1 MKKFATSII
10 FGLLFSVGFGQDKP
24 LTVITEDSKI
34 TLEMDNAPIGA
45 VLKLLAAQNNLN
57 VVSGQEVRGTVSL
70 RLRQVSLDEAL
81 SSILLANGYTYS
93 RQGNVIVVLSQEK
106 DYPQQLETRVFEL
119 SYVSADY
126 VAASLKNVLS
136 PKGKMDVFSKEVRR
150 IEPAKQA
157 PATILV
163 VTDFGYNIA
172 RIEKIVTAL
181 DKPAQQVA
189 IEVKMVETS
198 LDNSSDLGLEWP
210 EAIGAS
216 LGEAEPVT
224 TSSTSTATASSK
236 ALVFP
241 INGRPK
247 YGRLSVNQVNW
258 FLNYLATQT
267 NSKLLSNPKVTTL
280 DNQAAK
286 ITVATTIP
294 LQTLNRFT
302 EGAVVQDIVSFQ
314 DKEFGIIL
322 DVTPR
327 INDDSTITL
336 RVVPTVED
344 IISFTGPA
352 NNQRPIT
359 SKRSVETQVRMK
371 DGETMVIGGLIKD
384 NEVKT
389 VRKVWFFGDIP
400 LLGHLFR
407 STSKQKNQT
416 DLLIMITPRI
426 VR

>member
-1 MKKFATSII
+1 
-10 FGLLFSVGFGQDKP
+10 
-24 LTVITEDSKI
+24 
-34 TLEMDNAPIGA
+34 
-45 VLKLLAAQNNLN
+45 
-57 VVSGQEVRGTVSL
+57 
-70 RLRQVSLDEAL
+70 
-81 SSILLANGYTYS
+81 
-93 RQGNVIVVLSQEK
+93 
-106 DYPQQLETRVFEL
+106 
-119 SYVSADY
+119 
-126 VAASLKNVLS
+126 
-136 PKGKMDVFSKEVRR
+136 
-150 IEPAKQA
+150 
-157 PATILV
+157 
-163 VTDFGYNIA
+163 
-172 RIEKIVTAL
+172 L
-181 DKPAQQVA
+181 DK
-189 IEVKMVETS
+189 
-198 LDNSSDLGLEWP
+198 SSDLGLEWP
-210 EAIGAS
+210 ETIGAS

-224 TSSTSTATASSK
+224 STSTTTAASK

-247 YGRLSVNQVNW
+247 YGRLSVNQVDW

-389 VRKVWFFGDIP
+389 VRKVWFLGDIP

>member
-1 MKKFATSII
+1 MKKLSILI
-10 FGLLFSVGFGQDKP
+10 ILLFTATVWAQEKP

-34 TLEMDNAPIGA
+34 TLEMENAPIGA

-57 VVSGQEVRGTVSL
+57 IVSGQEVRGSVSL
-70 RLRQVSLDEAL
+70 RLRQVSLEEAL
-81 SSILLANGYTYS
+81 SAILLANGYTYS

-106 DYPQQLETRVFEL
+106 EYPQQLETRVFEL
-119 SYVSADY
+119 DYVSADY
-126 VAASLKNVLS
+126 VMASLRSVLS
-136 PKGKMDVFSKEVRR
+136 SKGKMDVFSKEVRR
-150 IEPAKQA
+150 LEPAKQA
-157 PATILV
+157 PATVLV

-172 RIEKIVTAL
+172 RIEKIVAAL
-181 DKPAQQVA
+181 DKPAQQIA

-198 LDNSSDLGLEWP
+198 LDKNSDLGLEWP
-210 EAIGAS
+210 EAIGGS
-216 LGEAEPVT
+216 FGEAEPTT
-224 TSSTSTATASSK
+224 TSGTSTATATSK

-241 INGRPK
+241 VNGRPQ
-247 YGRLSVNQVNW
+247 YGRLSVKQVDW
-258 FLNYLATQT
+258 FLNYLVTQT
-267 NSKLLSNPKVTTL
+267 NSKLLSSPKVTTL

-294 LQTLNRFT
+294 LQTLNRFS

-371 DGETMVIGGLIKD
+371 DGETMVIGGLLKD

-389 VRKVWFFGDIP
+389 VRKVWLLGDIP

-407 STSKQKNQT
+407 SNSKQKNQT

>member
-1 MKKFATSII
+1 MKTLGLLTM
-10 FGLLFSVGFGQDKP
+10 FGLLAAVTTAQEKP
-24 LTVITEDSKI
+24 RTVVTEDSKI
-34 TLEMDNAPIGA
+34 TLEMEAAPIGA
-45 VLKLLAAQNNLN
+45 VLKLLATQNNLN
-57 VVSGQEVRGTVSL
+57 IVSGQEVRGSVSL

-81 SSILLANGYTYS
+81 AAILLANGYTYS
-93 RQGNVIVVLSQEK
+93 RQGNVLVVLSQEK

-126 VAASLKNVLS
+126 VAASLKSVLS
-136 PKGKMDVFSKEVRR
+136 PKGKTDIFTKEIRR

-163 VTDFGYNIA
+163 VTDFGYNIP
-172 RIEKIVTAL
+172 RIEKIVAAL
-181 DKPAQQVA
+181 DKPAKQVS

-198 LDNSSDLGLEWP
+198 LDKNSDLGLEWP

-216 LGEAEPVT
+216 FGDAEPVS
-224 TSSTSTATASSK
+224 TSSTSTTTEASK

-241 INGRPK
+241 VKGRPK
-247 YGRLSVNQVNW
+247 YGRLSVAQVDW

-280 DNQAAK
+280 DNQPAK

-327 INDDSTITL
+327 VNDDSTVTL

-344 IISFTGPA
+344 IISFTGPI

-359 SKRSVETQVRMK
+359 SKRSVETQIRMK
-371 DGETMVIGGLIKD
+371 DGETMVICGLIKD

-389 VRKVWFFGDIP
+389 VRKVWLLGDIP
-400 LLGHLFR
+400 LLGNLFR
-407 STSKQKNQT
+407 SNSKQKNQT